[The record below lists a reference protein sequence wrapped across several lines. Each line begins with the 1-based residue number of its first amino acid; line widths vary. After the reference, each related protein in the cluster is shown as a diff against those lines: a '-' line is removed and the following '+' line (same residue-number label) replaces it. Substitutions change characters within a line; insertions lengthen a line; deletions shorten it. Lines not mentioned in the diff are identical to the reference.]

1 MGHIVTNF
9 TAKEWMGI
17 AGLIFMVIIFF
28 KGMGTKEGGAGGS
41 GNGGSSNSSSSSTNN
56 SSNGSTT

>member
-9 TAKEWMGI
+9 GAKEWLGI
-17 AGLIFMVIIFF
+17 IALVCGVIIFF

-41 GNGGSSNSSSSSTNN
+41 GNGSSSGSSSSNTTNN
-56 SSNGSTT
+56 SNGGTN